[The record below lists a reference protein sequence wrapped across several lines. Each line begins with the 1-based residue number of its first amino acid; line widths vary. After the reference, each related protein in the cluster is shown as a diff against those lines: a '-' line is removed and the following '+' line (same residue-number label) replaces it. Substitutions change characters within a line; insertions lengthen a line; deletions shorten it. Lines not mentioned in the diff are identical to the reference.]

1 MRYIK
6 KYTQDEWNRFDIDIQ
21 EMLCTKYNIRLIDFQ
36 TKEEIKN
43 QFEKQFIPLV
53 GEAKRKSKERKI
65 QMLKKTGHVMGEI
78 AVGTLA
84 MIQAFSSQPKPK
96 RKRKRRK

>member
-1 MRYIK
+1 M
-6 KYTQDEWNRFDIDIQ
+6 
-21 EMLCTKYNIRLIDFQ
+21 
-36 TKEEIKN
+36 
-43 QFEKQFIPLV
+43 

-96 RKRKRRK
+96 RKRKRKR

>member
-6 KYTQDEWNRFDIDIQ
+6 KYSVKEWNRFDIDMQ
-21 EMLCTKYNIRLIDFQ
+21 EILCTKYNIRLIDFQ
-36 TKEEIKN
+36 TKEEIRN
-43 QFEKQFIPLV
+43 QLEKQFIPLV

-65 QMLKKTGHVMGEI
+65 QILKKTGHVMGEI

-84 MIQAFSSQPKPK
+84 MIQAFSSQPAPK
-96 RKRKRRK
+96 KKRKRRK

>member
-6 KYTQDEWNRFDIDIQ
+6 KYSVKEWNRFDIDMQ
-21 EMLCTKYNIRLIDFQ
+21 EILCTKYNIRLIDFQ

-43 QFEKQFIPLV
+43 QLEKQFIPLV

-65 QMLKKTGHVMGEI
+65 QILKKTGHVMGEI
-78 AVGTLA
+78 GSVSMQ
-84 MIQAFSSQPKPK
+84 MIQMFSAKPAPKKK
-96 RKRKRRK
+96 RKRKR